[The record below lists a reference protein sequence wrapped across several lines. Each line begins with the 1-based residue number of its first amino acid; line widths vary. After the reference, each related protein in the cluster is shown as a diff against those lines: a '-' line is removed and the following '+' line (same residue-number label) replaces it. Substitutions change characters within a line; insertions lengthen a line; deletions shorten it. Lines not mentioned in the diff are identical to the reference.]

1 MNSFVFTALFW
12 TIVATYFIS
21 LVTTNETYYTAT
33 VIFFFLFMLLLI
45 FYIIDILQFVG
56 TAVSISSM
64 FLSVGSLT
72 VILTFI
78 GYLQYL
84 LINYAENIINNRVD
98 TSYTNLTSGLQLVVF
113 LFTWFL
119 VKGLNKANMIDP
131 VGKKIRLV
139 YSSSWL
145 LAAAVIASI
154 LVGLYISLHYYRA
167 DGFTN
172 LSNGL

>member
-1 MNSFVFTALFW
+1 MNPFVFTALFW
-12 TIVATYFIS
+12 TILVVYFLS
-21 LVTTNETYYTAT
+21 LVTTNETYYTTT

-45 FYIIDILQFVG
+45 FYIIDILQSVG

-64 FLSVGSLT
+64 IFSVGSLT

-84 LINYAENIINNRVD
+84 LINYAENIIKGHVD
-98 TSYTNLTSGLQLVVF
+98 STYTNLISGLQLFVF
-113 LFTWFL
+113 LFIWFL

-131 VGKKIRLV
+131 IGRKIRLI

-145 LAAAVIASI
+145 LAAAVIAAI

-172 LSNGL
+172 LN